1 MAASSTQDRTIWSQ
15 RLEPAP
21 LRSDDQRDP
30 YERDYARILHSHSFR
45 KLSSKTQVLGA
56 HSRGDFHR
64 TRLSHSLEVAQIAC
78 GIRSQIKSIAN
89 EELLH
94 WLPSSGL
101 INACALAHD
110 IGHAPFGHAGE
121 NTLNYLMLQHGGFES
136 NGQALRIVS
145 RLEDYSVKFGLN
157 PTRRLMLGILKY
169 PVAYSSV
176 VDSSQYPEMPNS
188 DRLMSWEAF
197 KPPKC
202 YLDSESNVVDFILE
216 PLTKQEQTRFVQ
228 SQQNGV
234 HRHKRSLHKSLDCSI
249 IEIADDIAFGVHDL
263 EDAIYLNLISKD
275 TFLSYFDPN
284 LTIDGKNF
292 RQIADELFS
301 DDRRMRKYAIGFLV
315 HYFVTQISSTEKNAF
330 ESPILKFNA
339 TITEQGKSI
348 LEQLIQLVFDF
359 VISNRQ
365 VQMYCYSGCRIVADL
380 FEIFA
385 NEPKRFLHT
394 DMYKTYKNSGESI
407 QVICDYLA
415 GMTDDYAKQIWRKMF
430 SSDSGSIFDTL

>member
-1 MAASSTQDRTIWSQ
+1 MPVAKEHNIGDWSH

-21 LRSDDQRDP
+21 IRSDDQRDP

-78 GIRSQIKSIAN
+78 GIRSQIKSIAS

-110 IGHAPFGHAGE
+110 IGHAAFGHAGE
-121 NTLNYLMLQHGGFES
+121 NTLNYLMLNHGGFES

-169 PVAYSSV
+169 PVSYSSV
-176 VDSSQYPEMPNS
+176 VEHSQYPQISNS
-188 DRLMSWEAF
+188 DKLMSWEAY

-202 YLDSESNVVDFILE
+202 YLDSESDVVNFILD
-216 PLTKQEQTRFVQ
+216 PLSQKDKSQFIQ
-228 SQQNGV
+228 SKKNGE
-234 HRHKRSLHKSLDCSI
+234 HRHMRSLHKSLDCSI

-275 TFLSYFDPN
+275 TFLSFFDPS
-284 LTIDGKNF
+284 LVIDGKTF
-292 RQIADELFS
+292 KQIADELFS
-301 DDRRMRKYAIGFLV
+301 DDRRIRKYAIGFLV
-315 HYFVTQISSTEKNAF
+315 HYFVTQINCIEKSLFDA
-330 ESPILKFNA
+330 PILKFNA
-339 TITEQGKSI
+339 TLSEQGKYI
-348 LEQLIQLVFDF
+348 LERLIQLVFDF

-385 NEPKRFLHT
+385 NEPKRFLHA
-394 DMYKTYKNSGESI
+394 DMYKAYQQSGESI